1 MGLPGWR
8 LYLVQPAKGQAQ
20 RQSCKEGNPLRRD
33 QRRQGGFQM
42 KGRLSAEEEQDQHDS
57 GEEKTGW
64 LPGDEQQKN
73 GDQDEE
79 QERAGREGASG

>member
-1 MGLPGWR
+1 M
-8 LYLVQPAKGQAQ
+8 
-20 RQSCKEGNPLRRD
+20 E
-33 QRRQGGFQM
+33 
-42 KGRLSAEEEQDQHDS
+42 GRLSAEEEQDQHDS

-79 QERAGREGASG
+79 QERAGREGASGQVVCQQFLEKLAVQA